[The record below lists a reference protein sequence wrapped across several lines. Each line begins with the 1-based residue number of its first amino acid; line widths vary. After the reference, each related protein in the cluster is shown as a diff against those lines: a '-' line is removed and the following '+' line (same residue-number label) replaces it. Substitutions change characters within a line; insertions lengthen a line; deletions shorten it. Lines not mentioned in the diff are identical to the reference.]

1 MDFLSSLFEGQIAE
15 ERLFVLLRVLIVLVA
30 GLPLLLVLRRFLN
43 RYISKHYSPHYGMLG
58 SKLVFYVGTVI
69 LLITVLHELGFSLT
83 PLLGAAGIL
92 GIAIGFASQTTASNV
107 ISGFFLVAEKSFVV
121 GDVISVGGNVG
132 VVYSIDTL
140 SVKIRMFDNR
150 FLRVPNETMIK
161 SEYINI
167 TRFPI
172 RRVDC
177 NISVAYKED
186 LSRVSEVLFDVAAK
200 LPYSLQEPPP
210 LLIFDKFGSSSI
222 DLLFVS
228 WARKENFLK
237 LRNGL
242 NMGIKERFDKEGIEI
257 PFPHVSVYAGSATKP
272 LPMDLISSDK
282 SMLSTSAQGKSRSEI
297 TDTATE

>member
-1 MDFLSSLFEGQIAE
+1 MDFLLSLFENQITE
-15 ERLFVLLRVLIVLVA
+15 VQLFVLLRVLIILII
-30 GLPLLLVLRRFLN
+30 GLPLLFLLRRSLSGYVS
-43 RYISKHYSPHYGMLG
+43 RYYTPHYGMLSG
-58 SKLVFYVGTVI
+58 KLLFYIGAAI
-69 LLITVLHELGFSLT
+69 LLVTVFHELGFSLT

-92 GIAIGFASQTTASNV
+92 GIAIGFASQTTISNV
-107 ISGFFLVAEKSFVV
+107 ISGFFLIAEKSFVV
-121 GDVISVGGNVG
+121 GDVINVQGNVG

-186 LSRVSEVLFDVAAK
+186 LKRVSEVLFDVADK
-200 LPYSLQEPPP
+200 IPYSLQEPPP

-222 DLLFVS
+222 DILFVA
-228 WARKENFLK
+228 WARKENFLT

-257 PFPHVSVYAGSATKP
+257 PFPHVSVYAGSASAP
-272 LPMDLISSDK
+272 LPVDLLSSEKTVLSASGVK
-282 SMLSTSAQGKSRSEI
+282 SQESSPKK
-297 TDTATE
+297 

>member
-1 MDFLSSLFEGQIAE
+1 MEFFSALFGDRVSE
-15 ERLFVLLRVLIVLVA
+15 EQLFVLGRVLVIIAV
-30 GLPLLLVLRRFLN
+30 GLPLLIILRRSLR
-43 RYISKHYSPHYGMLG
+43 RYVTKHYSQHYGMLSG
-58 SKLVFYVGTVI
+58 KLVFYIGIVI
-69 LLITVLHELGFSLT
+69 MVVTVLHELGFSLT

-92 GIAIGFASQTTASNV
+92 SLAIAFASQTTVSNV

-121 GDVISVGGNVG
+121 GDVVSVGGNVG

-186 LSRVSEVLFDVAAK
+186 LNKVREILFDVAAR

-222 DLLFVS
+222 DLLFVA

-257 PFPHVSVYAGSATKP
+257 PFPHVSVYAGSATTP
-272 LPMDLISSDK
+272 LPLDLISSD
-282 SMLSTSAQGKSRSEI
+282 SSVLATRGSEQGPDELETPSKQ
-297 TDTATE
+297 